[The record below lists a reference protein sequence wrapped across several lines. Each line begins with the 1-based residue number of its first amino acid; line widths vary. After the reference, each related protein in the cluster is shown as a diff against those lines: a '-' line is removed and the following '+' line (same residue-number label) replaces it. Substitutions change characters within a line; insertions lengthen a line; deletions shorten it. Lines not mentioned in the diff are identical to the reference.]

1 MTHVDPVEHL
11 IRAWTAW
18 ETAPGADWT
27 AGAKEDAI
35 AAAGLGGIAAHHHI
49 VACRHTGMSIPDAV
63 QQLVNDTHPEQH
75 AA

>member
-1 MTHVDPVEHL
+1 VTVDPVEHL

-18 ETAPGADWT
+18 ETAPSADWT

-35 AAAGLGGIAAHHHI
+35 TAAGLAGIAAHHHI
-49 VACRHTGMSIPDAV
+49 VAARHDGMSIPDAV
-63 QQLVNDTHPEQH
+63 QQLMNDTHTE